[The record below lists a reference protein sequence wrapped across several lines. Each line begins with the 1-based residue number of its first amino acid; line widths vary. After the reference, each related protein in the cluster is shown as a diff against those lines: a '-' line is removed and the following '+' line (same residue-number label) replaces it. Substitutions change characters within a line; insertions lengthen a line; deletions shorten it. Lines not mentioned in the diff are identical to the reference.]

1 MDPLSIFGAVAGGI
15 SVTSEIVK
23 ALDKAISTASRVK
36 EAPDL
41 AVSTLRDVSMMRLTM
56 VRFQQLLDSQ
66 RLDDQRSIY
75 FSLDDAQ
82 NVFLGCVT
90 SLDQLENLL
99 RPLSDPR
106 LQSLDISDRLEW
118 AMKDKRI
125 NQLAQRVRDAQ
136 ASLNLML
143 TIMQHESLIEAREAI
158 ADLSEICKRI
168 APNVAHLKRRSI
180 ESIPSIQSSR
190 ESVQSD
196 DASTIRP
203 TPPKRPES
211 TAIPS
216 PQSDAPSSR
225 FAFEETLEAS
235 RPYRRVPSG
244 VDEVFSYR
252 SSALNMRALS
262 LLSEL
267 TRRSLGNMSTMSFVA
282 LPIFCNDLSNPQH
295 YTFGD
300 GNDTDK
306 QPAPAIELNKFP
318 SPPPNR
324 PLPPTPYL
332 TPPTTPQSPSPSTK
346 ASMWGRLKVMRKPF
360 ESETAGSPR
369 SPALVYPSSPSLET
383 PLSIRNNIPSM
394 EQLSQLQLKNSEWHL
409 CHGAGGLPCR
419 GAIDMSLCLE
429 FPSEQ
434 LYTSQID
441 LARFKGFLDQFYC
454 KGCESTLAY
463 IVSAKRPGWSS
474 FELWCGSEACLGANP
489 DLKPCAR
496 YARSIKAG
504 YTINGFLG
512 YRNLARNEVKCARCF
527 FLCPACEMKRRG
539 VDGSSLLQSDQDDIK
554 DEEDTEASDDALCS
568 ILDEFL
574 PPRGRTFEYPDT
586 PTTSDSGDSSSQL
599 DQHTQSLQEGRGVSE
614 PSVAVLEESQGVLEL
629 GGNMISVRKETQADW
644 GIGVE
649 YLTAPFNTGY
659 NNPTGSF
666 ALAFSGTRYPSPP
679 FHEAR
684 SNPTGS
690 LALAFQALNS
700 PGLWPEPYTVEDTK
714 TVPSPGEA
722 EDGASDVAD
731 LLPGESFYEE
741 LDEVIKES
749 GGF

>member
-23 ALDKAISTASRVK
+23 ALDKAISTASKVK

-56 VRFQQLLDSQ
+56 IRFQQLLDSQ
-66 RLDDQRSIY
+66 RVDAQRSIY

-203 TPPKRPES
+203 APSKRPES
-211 TAIPS
+211 IAIS
-216 PQSDAPSSR
+216 NPQSDTPSSR

-295 YTFGD
+295 YKFGD
-300 GNDTDK
+300 GNDADK
-306 QPAPAIELNKFP
+306 QPALAVNIKKFP

-324 PLPPTPYL
+324 PLPPTPSL

-346 ASMWGRLKVMRKPF
+346 ASMWGMLKVMRKPLQI
-360 ESETAGSPR
+360 EIVGSSRSLDLFPT
-369 SPALVYPSSPSLET
+369 SPAGKT
-383 PLSIRNNIPSM
+383 ALSIGNNIPSM

-419 GAIDMSLCLE
+419 GAIDMSLCQEVLS
-429 FPSEQ
+429 SE
-434 LYTSQID
+434 ID
-441 LARFKGFLDQFYC
+441 LARSKGFLDQFYC
-454 KGCESTLAY
+454 KGCESTLAD
-463 IVSAKRPGWSS
+463 IVSARRPGWSS

-489 DLKPCAR
+489 DLKPCAG
-496 YARSIKAG
+496 YARSLKAG
-504 YTINGFLG
+504 YTIDGFLR
-512 YRNLARNEVKCARCF
+512 YRNLARNEFKCARCF
-527 FLCPACEMKRRG
+527 FLCPACEMKRRR
-539 VDGSSLLQSDQDDIK
+539 VNESSLLQSDQDDIK
-554 DEEDTEASDDALCS
+554 DEEDAEASDDALCS

-574 PPRGRTFEYPDT
+574 PPRGRTFGYPDT

-599 DQHTQSLQEGRGVSE
+599 DRHTQSPQEGRGVSE

-629 GGNMISVRKETQADW
+629 GEDMISARKETQADW

-649 YLTAPFNTGY
+649 YPTAPFNRGY

-666 ALAFSGTRYPSPP
+666 ALAFQGTRYPSPP

-700 PGLWPEPYTVEDTK
+700 PGLCPEPDTDEDTR
-714 TVPSPGEA
+714 TASSPGDA
-722 EDGASDVAD
+722 EDGGSNFHGF
-731 LLPGESFYEE
+731 LPGELFYKE
-741 LDEVIKES
+741 LDEITKES
-749 GGF
+749 GGI

>member
-75 FSLDDAQ
+75 FSLDDTQ

-168 APNVAHLKRRSI
+168 APDVAHLKRRSI

-211 TAIPS
+211 IAIPT

-282 LPIFCNDLSNPQH
+282 LPIFCNDLSNPHH
-295 YTFGD
+295 YKFGD
-300 GNDTDK
+300 GDDTTK
-306 QPAPAIELNKFP
+306 RPAPTIDINSFP
-318 SPPPNR
+318 SEPPCR
-324 PLPPTPYL
+324 PLPPTPTPTPSL
-332 TPPTTPQSPSPSTK
+332 TPPLTPQSPSPSTK
-346 ASMWGRLKVMRKPF
+346 VSMWGMLKAIRKPL
-360 ESETAGSPR
+360 EIETASSSR
-369 SPALVYPSSPSLET
+369 SLAVVYPPSPSIET

-394 EQLSQLQLKNSEWHL
+394 EQLSQLQLKTSEWHL
-409 CHGAGGLPCR
+409 FHGAGGPPCR
-419 GAIDMSLCLE
+419 GAIGMSLYQE

-434 LYTSQID
+434 LY
-441 LARFKGFLDQFYC
+441 A
-454 KGCESTLAY
+454 
-463 IVSAKRPGWSS
+463 
-474 FELWCGSEACLGANP
+474 
-489 DLKPCAR
+489 
-496 YARSIKAG
+496 
-504 YTINGFLG
+504 
-512 YRNLARNEVKCARCF
+512 
-527 FLCPACEMKRRG
+527 
-539 VDGSSLLQSDQDDIK
+539 
-554 DEEDTEASDDALCS
+554 
-568 ILDEFL
+568 
-574 PPRGRTFEYPDT
+574 
-586 PTTSDSGDSSSQL
+586 SQL
-599 DQHTQSLQEGRGVSE
+599 D
-614 PSVAVLEESQGVLEL
+614 L
-629 GGNMISVRKETQADW
+629 GPKASSTSF
-644 GIGVE
+644 
-649 YLTAPFNTGY
+649 TAKDAN
-659 NNPTGSF
+659 
-666 ALAFSGTRYPSPP
+666 
-679 FHEAR
+679 
-684 SNPTGS
+684 
-690 LALAFQALNS
+690 
-700 PGLWPEPYTVEDTK
+700 
-714 TVPSPGEA
+714 
-722 EDGASDVAD
+722 
-731 LLPGESFYEE
+731 
-741 LDEVIKES
+741 
-749 GGF
+749 

>member
-56 VRFQQLLDSQ
+56 IRFQQLLDSQ

-180 ESIPSIQSSR
+180 GSIPSIQSSR

-211 TAIPS
+211 IAIPT
-216 PQSDAPSSR
+216 PQSDTPSSR

-300 GNDTDK
+300 GNDADK
-306 QPAPAIELNKFP
+306 QPASAVNLNKFP

-324 PLPPTPYL
+324 PLPPTPSL

-346 ASMWGRLKVMRKPF
+346 ASMWGMLKVMRKPLQI
-360 ESETAGSPR
+360 EIVGSSR
-369 SPALVYPSSPSLET
+369 SPDLFPTSPAGKT
-383 PLSIRNNIPSM
+383 ALSIGNNVPSM
-394 EQLSQLQLKNSEWHL
+394 EQLSQVQLKNSEWHL
-409 CHGAGGLPCR
+409 CHGAGGAPCR
-419 GAIDMSLCLE
+419 GAIDMSLSRE

-441 LARFKGFLDQFYC
+441 LARSKGFLDRFYC
-454 KGCESTLAY
+454 KGCESTLAD
-463 IVSAKRPGWSS
+463 IVSARRPGWSS
-474 FELWCGSEACLGANP
+474 FELWCGSEACLSANP
-489 DLKPCAR
+489 NLKPCAR
-496 YARSIKAG
+496 YARSLKDG
-504 YTINGFLG
+504 YTIDGFLG

-539 VDGSSLLQSDQDDIK
+539 VDESSLLQSDQDDIK
-554 DEEDTEASDDALCS
+554 VEEDAEASDDALCS

-599 DQHTQSLQEGRGVSE
+599 DQHTQWPQERRGVSE

-629 GGNMISVRKETQADW
+629 GGDVLSAKEDTKADW
-644 GIGVE
+644 GIRIEYPGVH
-649 YLTAPFNTGY
+649 FHGGY
-659 NNPTGSF
+659 
-666 ALAFSGTRYPSPP
+666 
-679 FHEAR
+679 

-690 LALAFQALNS
+690 LALAFQTLRS
-700 PGLWPEPYTVEDTK
+700 PGLSSEPVTDEDSETMSLPEDAKDEVSDSDDF
-714 TVPSPGEA
+714 PSR
-722 EDGASDVAD
+722 
-731 LLPGESFYEE
+731 ESFYEE
-741 LDEVIKES
+741 LDEVVKES
-749 GGF
+749 GGI